1 MPPKQQIWYAQ
12 SLEKMRFRMF
22 YIISQRK
29 FLFVGWSSF
38 WTSSDSQKFEN
49 QELEDLLNEN
59 SYQIQS
65 ELAQA
70 IGVT

>member
-1 MPPKQQIWYAQ
+1 MPPKQQIWYDQ

-29 FLFVGWSSF
+29 FLFGSSF

-59 SYQIQS
+59 SHQTQS